1 MSTVLRIDPRAP
13 VTKPTVG
20 SHLNDALQ
28 LQKQNIKT
36 GWAGFTERYK
46 SDGVLKAF
54 SGLSTSSKVA
64 LGTLAVG
71 GIAAIAVRRHRHAD
85 RVAQQ
90 EAAMQQG
97 PSL

>member
-36 GWAGFTERYK
+36 GWAGFTERSQSIFRPVDK
-46 SDGVLKAF
+46 
-54 SGLSTSSKVA
+54 
-64 LGTLAVG
+64 
-71 GIAAIAVRRHRHAD
+71 
-85 RVAQQ
+85 
-90 EAAMQQG
+90 
-97 PSL
+97 